1 MDETISV
8 EVVYP
13 LAHEQLVRR
22 VRLAEGATVQEAL
35 TQSGLLEEF
44 PDLEPGGRNK
54 IGIWN
59 KLAKLDAGLR
69 DRDRVEI
76 YRPLIADPK
85 EVRRQR
91 AAEGK
96 SMGKG
101 EGGKAQEAEG

>member
-1 MDETISV
+1 VSDAIVV

-13 LAHEQLVRR
+13 QAHEQIVRR
-22 VRLAEGATVQEAL
+22 VVLTEGATVQDAL
-35 TQSGLLEEF
+35 AQSGLLQAF
-44 PDLEPGGRNK
+44 PEIEPGGRNK

-59 KLAKLDAGLR
+59 KLAKLDARLR

-76 YRPLIADPK
+76 YSPLIADPK

-101 EGGKAQEAEG
+101 EGAKAQEAEA